1 MFYATG
7 CGEMLMRKT
16 VGKTLSV
23 LFITN
28 QLITRM
34 LRQWTLY
41 CETCQIEFR
50 ILISFYLF
58 HRTGRALIISCWSAL
73 IISWWQLLG
82 QDVRIVASAKALE
95 IIISLVT
102 KFSWSFHKAI
112 DLHLISDGSFA
123 PKTRGGNGIACIEE
137 VELSRWAGRCH
148 SYSHQADQALLI
160 PDLLF
165 FFTFRD
171 RFAVDIFCQQ
181 LSVSET
187 N

>member
-16 VGKTLSV
+16 VGKTLFV
-23 LFITN
+23 LYITD

-58 HRTGRALIISCWSAL
+58 HCTGSAL
-73 IISWWQLLG
+73 IISWWADDSCWANMSELYLQLL
-82 QDVRIVASAKALE
+82 ALE

-123 PKTRGGNGIACIEE
+123 PKTRGGNGIACMEE

>member
-1 MFYATG
+1 
-7 CGEMLMRKT
+7 
-16 VGKTLSV
+16 
-23 LFITN
+23 
-28 QLITRM
+28 M

-73 IISWWQLLG
+73 IISWWADDSCWGKMSELSLQLL
-82 QDVRIVASAKALE
+82 ALE
-95 IIISLVT
+95 IIISFVT

-165 FFTFRD
+165 FFTLRD